1 MERLKQPNQ
10 TDFKISRFGNR
21 PGNFNKQQPLDIY
34 KLKHIIVS

>member
-10 TDFKISRFGNR
+10 KFQDLER

-34 KLKHIIVS
+34 KQ